1 MHGRVLLLGAG
12 GTGAMAARA
21 LSHFD
26 AVTGLVVADPDRNAA
41 ARTALACRADAE
53 ATVVDAT
60 DHAALVG
67 LMGRADVVL
76 NCLSPASR
84 SGLPVLRAAIEA
96 GTDVLDL
103 CDDPDATCDML
114 DCDAEARRAGVTA
127 VIGMGA
133 SPGVSGMLAACVVS
147 RLDSIERLVVGWNIE
162 EAADAPLPFAADAAY
177 WITQCTGA
185 IPECRDGALAEGA
198 PLSDLPIAYP
208 GRGRRVLYS
217 VGHPEAVTFHYSWP
231 EVREARCGLVMPA
244 AWIGPLR
251 KLREETDAGAMNV
264 EQAGRRLAALATGDG
279 WLEDMV
285 ASLTHLV
292 DGPRLPHCFVLGEGV
307 RDGEKRTVA
316 ASLAAMPPDAA
327 SMAGVPL
334 ALGALLHLR
343 GQTPGPGVMAPERA
357 FEPEAFF
364 RLFAPYCTLPGPC
377 PANRLIAMAE
387 AATAQEQTSTQRVEK
402 KALLLAASPQ

>member
-12 GTGAMAARA
+12 GTGVMAARA

-26 AVTGLVVADPDRNAA
+26 AVTGLIVADPDRNAA

-67 LMGRADVVL
+67 LLGRADVVL
-76 NCLSPASR
+76 NCLAPASR
-84 SGLPVLRAAIEA
+84 FGLPVLRAAIEA

-103 CDDPDATCDML
+103 CDDPVAACDML
-114 DCDAEARRAGVTA
+114 DCDAEARRADVTA
-127 VIGMGA
+127 VVGMGA
-133 SPGVSGMLAACVVS
+133 SPGVSSMLAACVAS
-147 RLDSIERLVVGWNIE
+147 RLDTVERLVVGWNVE
-162 EAADAPLPFAADAAY
+162 EGTDAPLPFAADAAY
-177 WITQCTGA
+177 WIRQCTGA

-251 KLREETDAGAMNV
+251 KLREEVDAGAMPV
-264 EQAGRRLAALATGDG
+264 EQAGRRLAAWATGEA
-279 WLEDMV
+279 WIEDMV

-316 ASLAAMPPDAA
+316 ASLAATPPDAA
-327 SMAGVPL
+327 SLAGVPL

-387 AATAQEQTSTQRVEK
+387 AETAQAATHKQRDK
-402 KALLLAASPQ
+402 KRKLSLTAPSQ

>member
-12 GTGAMAARA
+12 GTGAMAART
-21 LSHFD
+21 LSPFD
-26 AVTGLVVADPDRNAA
+26 AVTGLIVADPDRNAA
-41 ARTALACRADAE
+41 ARTALACRAGAE
-53 ATVVDAT
+53 AAVVDAT

-76 NCLSPASR
+76 NCLSPSSR
-84 SGLPVLRAAIEA
+84 FGLPVLRAAIEA

-103 CDDPDATCDML
+103 CDDPDVACAML

-127 VIGMGA
+127 VVGMG
-133 SPGVSGMLAACVVS
+133 VSSMLAACVVS
-147 RLDSIERLVVGWNIE
+147 RLDAVERLVTGWNVE
-162 EAADAPLPFAADAAY
+162 EATDAPLPFAADAAY

-217 VGHPEAVTFHYSWP
+217 VGHAEAVTFHYSWP
-231 EVREARCGLVMPA
+231 GARETRCGLVMPA

-251 KLREETDAGAMNV
+251 KLRDAVDAGETSM
-264 EQAGRRLAALATGDG
+264 EEAGKKLAAKATGDD

-316 ASLAAMPPDAA
+316 ASLAATPPDAA
-327 SMAGVPL
+327 SLAGVPL
-334 ALGALLHLR
+334 ALGALLRLR
-343 GQTPGPGVMAPERA
+343 GQISEPGVMAPERA

-387 AATAQEQTSTQRVEK
+387 AETAQEATQKQRGEK
-402 KALLLAASPQ
+402 KKFHLPTSSQ

>member
-12 GTGAMAARA
+12 GTGVMAACT
-21 LSHFD
+21 LSPFD
-26 AVTGLVVADPDRNAA
+26 AVTGLIVADPDRNAA

-53 ATVVDAT
+53 AAVVDAT
-60 DHAALVG
+60 DHASLVG

-76 NCLSPASR
+76 NCLTPSSR
-84 SGLPVLRAAIEA
+84 FGLPVLRAAMEA

-103 CDDPDATCDML
+103 CDDPDAACAML

-127 VIGMGA
+127 VVGMG
-133 SPGVSGMLAACVVS
+133 VSSMLAACVVS
-147 RLDSIERLVVGWNIE
+147 RLDAVERLVVGWNVE
-162 EAADAPLPFAADAAY
+162 EATDAPLPFAADAAY

-231 EVREARCGLVMPA
+231 EVREARCGLVMPS

-251 KLREETDAGAMNV
+251 KLREEVDAGALSV
-264 EQAGRRLAALATGDG
+264 EKAGKKLAAKATGDD
-279 WLEDMV
+279 WLEDLV

-316 ASLAAMPPDAA
+316 ASLAATPPDAA
-327 SMAGVPL
+327 SLAGVPL

-343 GQTPGPGVMAPERA
+343 GQIPEPGVMAPERA

-387 AATAQEQTSTQRVEK
+387 AETAQEATQKQRDEK
-402 KALLLAASPQ
+402 KKFLLPTSSQ